1 MSTARC
7 VRRFGTA
14 SSCSRNPSRRLWRSS
29 RSRGRGLWHGHD
41 RVRCASWDRVRVARL
56 GNRSSGRVPVR
67 LRQGEGRRHP
77 SSACGFCCT
86 ERVRTKSCQR
96 DDARSPPRRWASSV
110 LGNPSMWFLARRRR
124 ADIGEQ
130 LPSLG
135 RCRQITERHDADGL
149 SVLNDR
155 QPADVVSTHDL
166 HRLRH

>member
-1 MSTARC
+1 VGVALGMAMTVFGARP
-7 VRRFGTA
+7 RIA
-14 SSCSRNPSRRLWRSS
+14 SGWLASVAH
-29 RSRGRGLWHGHD
+29 GL
-41 RVRCASWDRVRVARL
+41 VA
-56 GNRSSGRVPVR
+56 
-67 LRQGEGRRHP
+67 
-77 SSACGFCCT
+77 C
-86 ERVRTKSCQR
+86 
-96 DDARSPPRRWASSV
+96 RSPSPGGGPPSPFLSLYFLLYGGGYERSLVTGMTPAS
-110 LGNPSMWFLARRRR
+110 PSQVGVVRFWGTHHMWFLARRRR